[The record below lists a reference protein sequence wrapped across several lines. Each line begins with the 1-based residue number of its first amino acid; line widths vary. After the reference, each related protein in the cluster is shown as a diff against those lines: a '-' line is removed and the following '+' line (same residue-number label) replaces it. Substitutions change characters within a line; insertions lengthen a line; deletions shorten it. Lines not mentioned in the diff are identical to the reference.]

1 MHGIMYVRTFGWRCA
16 SLSIIVCVCLGLLV
30 CSCKRE
36 WFLHQNR
43 YHFLIEW
50 HALLALNPR
59 LFVCVDFELICLNVA
74 EIIDV
79 WFLYYH
85 NDLVIFFIV
94 RQIVGYDW
102 FSCFQIRFKR
112 TQIVYLR
119 WIIPIVCRLNLKKKK
134 ILMSKSQMEYLE
146 LFDRTLRI

>member
-1 MHGIMYVRTFGWRCA
+1 MYVRTFCWRCA

-50 HALLALNPR
+50 HALLAFNPR

-79 WFLYYH
+79 WLLYYH
-85 NDLVIFFIV
+85 NDLVIFYIV
-94 RQIVGYDW
+94 RHIVGIYHYVAFKSDLNVLK
-102 FSCFQIRFKR
+102 SYILDELFQLF
-112 TQIVYLR
+112 VV
-119 WIIPIVCRLNLKKKK
+119 WIWKNTFF
-134 ILMSKSQMEYLE
+134 LMSKSQMEYLE